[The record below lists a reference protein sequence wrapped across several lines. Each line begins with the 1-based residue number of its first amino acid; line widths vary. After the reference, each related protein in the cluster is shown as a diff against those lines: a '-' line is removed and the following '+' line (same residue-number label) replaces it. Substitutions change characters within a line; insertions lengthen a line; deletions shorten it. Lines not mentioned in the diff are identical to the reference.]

1 MKKPLIA
8 FCILALCSLLLSINV
23 VTIKATESGYTR
35 TDYMPDTSVTI
46 TIDGNWTTTNEWTLN
61 GEVTMIGT
69 DVAFR
74 SVWTMISSDP
84 IVVSDTFLVEFF
96 SDNTTDAGDYWQM
109 CINGDRSTE
118 TTPQTTDYRID
129 IVGHTNLTLYQGTGS
144 GWVEVTPDPG
154 DISWNNT
161 ISASPTNSTPH
172 WILELWFLKA
182 ELGAG
187 AEWDFR
193 LAVFDEN
200 STAGVLAWPPTP
212 RDEPNRWGFQDYVS
226 AVVPEGFTFGVVVLL
241 SSVSVAVAF
250 YCLRKRSRIDKY
262 SSGKQDSLR

>member
-8 FCILALCSLLLSINV
+8 FCILALCSILLSINV

-74 SVWTMISSDP
+74 SVWSIVGSD
-84 IVVSDTFLVEFF
+84 VYDTFLVEFL
-96 SDNTTDAGDYWQM
+96 SDNTTDIGDYWQM

-118 TTPQTTDYRID
+118 ATPQATDYRVD
-129 IVGHTNLTLYQGTGS
+129 ILNHTDLIVYQGNGTG
-144 GWVEVTPDPG
+144 WTEVTPPG
-154 DISWNNT
+154 TLEWANSL
-161 ISASPTNSTPH
+161 SASPTNSTPH
-172 WILELWFLKA
+172 WILEITFLKS
-182 ELGAG
+182 ELGAV
-187 AEWDFR
+187 AQWDFR
-193 LAVFDEN
+193 LAAYDE
-200 STAGVLAWPPTP
+200 STDTLAAWPPTP
-212 RDEPNRWGFQDYVS
+212 RDNPSRWGFQDYVT
-226 AVVPEGFTFGVVVLL
+226 AVVPESFSLGVVVLL
-241 SSVSVAVAF
+241 SSVAVAVAV

-262 SSGKQDSLR
+262 SSRKQVSLR